1 MHSGAHKSGVR
12 LNCLLISFLQVGSF
26 KVRGDRNG
34 QMGKGGGKKKESL
47 SQETLHCHF
56 ALGPAI

>member
-26 KVRGDRNG
+26 KVRGDRTG
-34 QMGKGGGKKKESL
+34 QMGKGGGGKESL